1 MSDPSS
7 GETAELPALWRVP
20 LEAALHRERDA
31 PWSRCVQLATV
42 RPDGRPANRTL
53 VFRDFLAH
61 TDWLQFA
68 VDARSDKVTDL
79 QNRHWAE
86 VCWFFPGGREQFRI
100 LAHVVLVGPEHPNE
114 ALRAARVALWQAL
127 SGDVRAQYAWPEP
140 GAPRAADAEFKL
152 RHPDPRTPLEPFV
165 LLLLDPTEIDHL
177 RLATTPLERQR
188 YRLWPKG
195 WVREAINP

>member
-1 MSDPSS
+1 VSDPSP

-20 LEAALHRERDA
+20 LEAALHRERDV
-31 PWSRCVQLATV
+31 PFSRFVQLATV

-53 VFRDFLAH
+53 VFRDFLSH
-61 TDWLQFA
+61 TDLLQFA
-68 VDARSDKVTDL
+68 VDDRSDKIADL
-79 QNRHWAE
+79 RKRHWAE
-86 VCWFFPGGREQFRI
+86 VCWYFPIGREQFRI
-100 LAHVVLVGPEHPNE
+100 LGRVGLVGPDHADER
-114 ALRAARVALWQAL
+114 LQLARVALWQSL
-127 SGDVRAQYAWPEP
+127 SGDVRAQFTWPEP

-152 RHPDPRTPLEPFV
+152 RHPDPRTPLEAFV
-165 LLLLDPTEIDHL
+165 LLLLDPVEIDHL